1 MSNSIPYQQPTS
13 DPVHHLPEMSQR
25 ALVFLFT
32 FLAAAGSVFGFEKKV
47 SSFLEYHCY
56 DCHGDGQDKGGL
68 DLEKLKSDL
77 SDPATFARWELIFD
91 RVEKGEMPPKKVKER
106 PEGKELK
113 EFLEQLSPALTKAHE
128 EQKGTVLRRL
138 NRREYENTM
147 NDLFGTNLRLA
158 GMLPEDGR
166 SHEFDNV
173 GEALGLSMMHL
184 ERYLEAARL
193 VIDSAIQKEIAKPQA
208 KVIPANFRDSEIA
221 KSVGKQWKKLP
232 DGAIVRF
239 EGGGY
244 PSGLLRNSGVPVSG
258 WYEIEVTG
266 YAHQSDGPV
275 VCSVSGESYAR
286 GSEKPV
292 YRYVSF
298 PPDKPTTVRFRQWI
312 ERNYM
317 LVVEPRDIVFPFPR
331 PKAIEDYKGPG
342 FAFVSAS
349 VKGPL
354 VDEFPTRGHK
364 LIFGDLVRREIMPR
378 NPKDREKSWY
388 KPKFEIVTDDEESA
402 AMDSLKRVA
411 GKAWRRPV
419 EEVELS
425 SYLKLFQ
432 KERARKESFEPALRT
447 ALAAVFVSPNFL
459 FLQEKAGALDKAAL
473 SNRLAYFLNRTTP
486 REGTGKGTLREQT
499 DRLMA
504 AKEFDRFIADFA
516 DAWLDLREIDFT
528 APDKNLFPEFDP
540 YLRDSLLL
548 ETRAYLKELFTGNH
562 SVSAIVKSD
571 FAMLNSRLAD
581 HYGLSPVEG
590 PEIRKVPLP
599 KDSVRGG
606 FLTQASV
613 LKVTANGTNT
623 SPVVRGV
630 WVLERILGDPPQPP
644 PPGIPGV
651 EPDIRGAE
659 TLREILD
666 KHRDSQSC
674 NACHQKIDPPGFAL
688 EAFNPI
694 GGFRERFRS
703 MGGGE
708 RIKLEIGGRKVRFR
722 LGPEV
727 DSAGALPDGRAFKDF
742 REFRDLLAAN
752 QEGLARN
759 FVTKLLTFA
768 TGREMG
774 FSDRPE
780 IAAIVRKSAPGGY
793 RIRDLLHLAISSKI
807 FQSK

>member
-1 MSNSIPYQQPTS
+1 MST
-13 DPVHHLPEMSQR
+13 
-25 ALVFLFT
+25 T
-32 FLAAAGSVFGFEKKV
+32 FLKAILVGLALTGAGRAFEKEV
-47 SSFLEYHCY
+47 SSFLEMHCY

-68 DLEKLKSDL
+68 DLEALKSDL
-77 SDPATFARWELIFD
+77 SDPATFARWELIYD
-91 RVEKGEMPPKKVKER
+91 RVEKGEMPPKKVTER
-106 PEGKELK
+106 PGPGELA
-113 EFLEQLSPALTKAHE
+113 EFAGHLAPALMQAHE
-128 EQKGTVLRRL
+128 AEKGTVLRRL

-158 GMLPEDGR
+158 EMLPEDGR
-166 SHEFDNV
+166 SHEFDTV

-193 VIDSAIQKEIAKPQA
+193 VIDTAIKKEIARPEP
-208 KVIPANFRDSEIA
+208 KVIPANFRESEIE
-221 KSVGKQWKKLP
+221 KSIGTQWKKLP

-266 YAHQSDGPV
+266 YAHQSDRPV
-275 VCSVSGESYAR
+275 VCSISGESYAQ

-292 YRYVSF
+292 YRYAAF
-298 PPDKPTTVRFRQWI
+298 PPGKPTTVRFRQWI
-312 ERNYM
+312 EERYM
-317 LVVEPRDIVFPFPR
+317 LVVEPRDITFPHPR
-331 PKAIEDYKGPG
+331 PKKIEDYHGPG

-349 VKGPL
+349 LKGPL
-354 VDEFPTRGHK
+354 VDEFPSRGHR
-364 LIFGDLVRREIMPR
+364 LIFDGLERREIMPG
-378 NPKDREKSWY
+378 NPRDREKPWY
-388 KPKFEIVTDDEESA
+388 KPGFEVVVEDEEA
-402 AMDSLKRVA
+402 AVRSSLQRVA
-411 GKAWRRPV
+411 ARAWRRPV
-419 EEVELS
+419 DEVELS
-425 SYLKLFQ
+425 SYLTLFK
-432 KERARKESFEPALRT
+432 KERAKEESFESALRT
-447 ALAAVFVSPNFL
+447 AVAAIFVSPNFL
-459 FLQEKAGALDKAAL
+459 FLQEKPGLLDETALA
-473 SNRLAYFLNRTTP
+473 NRLSYFLNRTASQ
-486 REGTGKGTLREQT
+486 EGASGSSLHQRIE
-499 DRLMA
+499 RLMMRE
-504 AKEFDRFIADFA
+504 EFDRFIADFA

-528 APDKNLFPEFDP
+528 APDKNLFPEFDA

-562 SVSAIVKSD
+562 PVSALVKSE
-571 FAMLNSRLAD
+571 FAMLNSRLAE
-581 HYGLSPVEG
+581 HYGLPPVEG
-590 PEIRKVPLP
+590 PEIRKVTLP
-599 KDSVRGG
+599 EGSLRGG
-606 FLTQASV
+606 LLTQASI

-651 EPDIRGAE
+651 EPDIRGAS

-666 KHRDSQSC
+666 RHRDSQSC
-674 NACHQKIDPPGFAL
+674 NACHRKIDPPGFAL

-703 MGGGE
+703 LGGGDPVTE
-708 RIKLEIGGRKVRFR
+708 LVGGRKVHFR

-727 DSAGALPDGRAFKDF
+727 DSAGALSDGREFANF
-742 REFRDLLAAN
+742 REFRDLLAT
-752 QEGLARN
+752 EEEVLARN

-780 IAAIVRKSAPGGY
+780 IAGLVAKASSDGY
-793 RIRDLLHLAISSKI
+793 RIRDLLHLAVSSKI
-807 FQSK
+807 FRSK

>member
-1 MSNSIPYQQPTS
+1 MTKRFLL
-13 DPVHHLPEMSQR
+13 PVF
-25 ALVFLFT
+25 AGLFST
-32 FLAAAGSVFGFEKKV
+32 EFGWSFEKKIA
-47 SSFLEYHCY
+47 SFLEYHCY
-56 DCHGDGQDKGGL
+56 DCHGDGRDRGGL
-68 DLEKLKSDL
+68 DLESLKSDL
-77 SDPATFARWELIFD
+77 SDPAAYARWELVYK

-106 PEGKELK
+106 PESKELV
-113 EFLEQLSPALTKAHE
+113 EFLGDLNPALTQAHE
-128 EQKGTVLRRL
+128 EEKGTVLRRL

-158 GMLPEDGR
+158 EMLPEDGR
-166 SHEFDNV
+166 SHEFDTV
-173 GEALGLSMMHL
+173 GEALGLSMVHL
-184 ERYLEAARL
+184 EKYLEAARL
-193 VIDSAIQKEIAKPQA
+193 VIDSAIQKEIAKPEV
-208 KVIPANFRDSEIA
+208 KNIPAHFRESEIA
-221 KSVGKQWKKLP
+221 KSLGKQWKQLP

-266 YAHQSDGPV
+266 YAHQSKAPV
-275 VCSVSGESYAR
+275 VCAISGESYVR
-286 GSEKPV
+286 GSGKPI

-312 ERNYM
+312 EQRYM

-331 PKAIEDYKGPG
+331 PKVIDDYQGPG

-349 VKGPL
+349 LKGPL

-364 LIFGDLVRREIMPR
+364 LIFGDLDRREIMPG
-378 NPKDREKSWY
+378 NPRDREKSWY
-388 KPKFEIVTDDEESA
+388 RPKFEVITENENAA
-402 AMDSLKRVA
+402 AMGSLKRVA
-411 GKAWRRPV
+411 TKAWRRAV
-419 EEVELS
+419 NETELT
-425 SYLKLFQ
+425 SYLTLFQ
-432 KERARKESFEPALRT
+432 KEREREESFESALRT

-459 FLQEKAGALDKAAL
+459 FLQEESGALGQTAL
-473 SNRLAYFLNRTTP
+473 SSRLSYFLNRTAP
-486 REGTGKGTLREQT
+486 LAGMQKGTLREQAE
-499 DRLMA
+499 RLIA
-504 AKEFDRFIADFA
+504 RKEFDRFIADFA

-540 YLRDSLLL
+540 YLRDSLVP
-548 ETRAYLKELFTGNH
+548 ETRAYLKELFSGNH

-571 FAMLNSRLAD
+571 FAMLNSRLAE
-581 HYGLSPVEG
+581 HYGLPPVEG
-590 PEIRKVPLP
+590 PEIRKVDLP
-599 KDSVRGG
+599 AESPRGG

-630 WVLERILGDPPQPP
+630 WVLERIMGDPPQPP

-694 GGFRERFRS
+694 GGYRERFRS

-708 RIKLEIGGRKVRFR
+708 RIQKEIRGRKVRFR

-727 DSAGALPDGRAFKDF
+727 DSAGALPDGRPFEDF
-742 REFRDLLAAN
+742 REFRDLLARNEEA
-752 QEGLARN
+752 LARN

-780 IAAIVRKSAPGGY
+780 ISGIVRKAAADGY